1 MGNNQYVAAA
11 PAMAMFVNGMSLPPG
26 AVTSTA
32 SVHD

>member
-1 MGNNQYVAAA
+1 MDSSQYVAAA
-11 PAMAMFVNGMSLPPG
+11 LAMAMFVNGMSLPG